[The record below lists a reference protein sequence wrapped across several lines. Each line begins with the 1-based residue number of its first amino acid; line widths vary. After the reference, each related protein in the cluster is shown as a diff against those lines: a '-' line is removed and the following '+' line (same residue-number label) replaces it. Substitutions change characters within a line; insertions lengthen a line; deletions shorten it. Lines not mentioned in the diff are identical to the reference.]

1 MALLKNM
8 RSIGKKFK
16 NLVKKRTLELLK
28 KRDREREGENMR
40 YYGLDNE
47 IVESLPAEIWN
58 TWEGADSEIRRII
71 DETIKNFD
79 IIV

>member
-1 MALLKNM
+1 M